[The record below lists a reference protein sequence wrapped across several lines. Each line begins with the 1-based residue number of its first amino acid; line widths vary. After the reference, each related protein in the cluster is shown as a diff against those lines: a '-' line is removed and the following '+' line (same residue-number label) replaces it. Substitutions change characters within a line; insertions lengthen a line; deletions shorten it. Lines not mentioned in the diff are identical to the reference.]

1 MKNILKI
8 IFSVVLT
15 LCLILTGISCNK
27 DTDGTQANDTDG
39 TQANE
44 TNGAEET
51 GTQDTESQDIPD
63 TEEPMKDETYAS
75 ESPQPGNVIISGSDT
90 DEGYGE
96 LVSPKH

>member
-15 LCLILTGISCNK
+15 LCLILTAISCNK
-27 DTDGTQANDTDG
+27 DTNG